1 MELKAGA
8 RLASVTCDTQV
19 VVVKAPSGDLDV
31 RCGGEPMVPLGEDAT
46 RKDLGADDSEGTLAG
61 KRYTNDDGSIELLC
75 TKAGAGS
82 LRVDGQRLSL
92 KDAKPLPSS
101 D

>member
-8 RLASVTCDTQV
+8 RLASITCDTQV
-19 VVVKAPSGDLDV
+19 VVVKAPSGDVDV
-31 RCGGEPMVPLGEDAT
+31 RCGGESMVPLGEESA
-46 RKDLGADDSEGTLAG
+46 RKDLAADEAEGTLAG
-61 KRYTNDDGSIELLC
+61 KRYTNEDGSIELLC

-82 LRVDGQRLSL
+82 ISVDGQRVSL